1 MSIVTATGA
10 LPGESKA
17 MPGRGSFLPIA
28 GGLLLITGAAK
39 LWSAFGVAKLLAT
52 SDPIVGIQF
61 RYLLLA
67 VGVAEA
73 AVAFMCLFT
82 RKTQLATLLVAW
94 LSTGFLLY
102 RLGLWWI
109 KWESPCACLGHLT
122 NALPISPQ
130 WADNIMKVVL
140 AYLLGGS
147 YVLLFRSRQ
156 PSHTM

>member
-1 MSIVTATGA
+1 MNNVTATGA

-17 MPGRGSFLPIA
+17 IPGLVSFLPIA

-39 LWSAFGVAKLLAT
+39 LWSAFGSAKLLAIA
-52 SDPIVGIQF
+52 DPIVGIQF

-67 VGVAEA
+67 VGAAEA
-73 AVAFMCLFT
+73 AVAFVCLFT
-82 RKTQLATLLVAW
+82 HKTHLATLLVAW

-109 KWESPCACLGHLT
+109 KWESPCACLGRLT

-140 AYLLGGS
+140 AYLLVGS
-147 YVLLFRSRQ
+147 YVLLFRQRQRSRA
-156 PSHTM
+156 S